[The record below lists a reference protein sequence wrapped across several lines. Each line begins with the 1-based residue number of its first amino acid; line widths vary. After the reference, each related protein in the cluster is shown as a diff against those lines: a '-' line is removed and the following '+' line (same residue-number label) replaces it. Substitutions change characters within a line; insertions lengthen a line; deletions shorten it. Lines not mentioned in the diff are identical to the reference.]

1 VNYEQTIVSPA
12 VWIPL
17 ECYMVTGEE
26 SYLAHVRNMM
36 PVLEAFEG
44 RQPDH
49 HLNGI
54 AIRHWDGFWFGRR
67 RLWGD
72 TFPHYWSSTS
82 GMVYHL
88 YAKATGDRDY
98 SRRAQNTL
106 RNNLSLF
113 TPAGRASC
121 AYLYPDSINGEP
133 GRLADELANDQDWA
147 LVYNL
152 LAERQCDEM

>member
-1 VNYEQTIVSPA
+1 
-12 VWIPL
+12 
-17 ECYMVTGEE
+17 MVTGEE